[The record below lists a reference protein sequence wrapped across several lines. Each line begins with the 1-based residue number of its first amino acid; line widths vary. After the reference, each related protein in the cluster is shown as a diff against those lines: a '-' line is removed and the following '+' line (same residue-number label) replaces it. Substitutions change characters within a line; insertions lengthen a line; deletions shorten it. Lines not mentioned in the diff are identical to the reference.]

1 MQTETSLDRRISIF
15 REYIKRYEE
24 ITHVLASLRQDKD
37 ISENMHSR
45 FQENIDWCS
54 KNYTSIKDAE
64 TQMEIIFPMTGVKSR
79 HPVIWSLLSKFQSLE
94 TPTSDDIHDLKTG
107 YLSLKATLGSLENKR
122 DSIGEIKIE
131 EYEKLKSLIERYTIE
146 SSSIDSILKLAD
158 DCEFLGLDFN
168 WMLSTIALQ
177 LQEVAITL
185 VATKLGIRLDQSHVS
200 EILGK
205 PIEKELSFKNR
216 YLAFCSEIKRIKN
229 VTLSILP
236 SDFREIR
243 RRVLHEGKPPQA
255 SEAKLLIEFTR
266 SFLKDLHQVTQ

>member
-1 MQTETSLDRRISIF
+1 MQTNLDRKISIF
-15 REYIKRYEE
+15 KEYIKRYEE
-24 ITHVLASLRQDKD
+24 IAHILGLLCQDED
-37 ISENMHSR
+37 ISEEMKSR

-64 TQMEIIFPMTGVKSR
+64 TLMEITFPMTGVKTK
-79 HPVIWSLLSKFQSLE
+79 HPVIWAILSKFQSLE
-94 TPTSDDIHDLKTG
+94 IPKRDDIADLKTG
-107 YLSLKATLGSLENKR
+107 YLSLKAMLGYLENKR
-122 DSIGEIKIE
+122 ESIGEIRIE

-158 DCEFLGLDFN
+158 DCKFLGLDVN

-185 VATKLGIRLDQSHVS
+185 VASKLGIRLDQSRVS
-200 EILGK
+200 EILKK
-205 PIEKELSFKNR
+205 PIEKELSFKDK
-216 YLAFCSEIKRIKN
+216 YLAFCSEIKRVNN
-229 VTLSILP
+229 VTLSMLP

-243 RRVLHEGKPPQA
+243 RRVLHEGNPPQA
-255 SEAKLLIEFTR
+255 SETKLLIEFTC